1 MEIQQNFIKKVNK
14 EKIFYLYKEISK
26 RIENGTYEKL
36 LNNNNTNNNDNNN
49 EKVNNKAILQIISQI
64 KKNITN
70 NPIDISIYKDSENEI
85 EINNKNYYQANST
98 DNFFTFKSYP
108 SENLLLLLI
117 NNIMLSF
124 LNKFFCFKFFFM
136 KLVNI
141 IEEDSITPLNEKI
154 SNIINNK
161 EINDIYNYLIENIF
175 IFFNARDLLTFFGI
189 RKTTGSIDDYIS
201 LDKILLINKFKELN
215 NPKSALTVGAKA
227 LCKHSHR
234 SVTDPF
240 WPGQG
245 GKEKDKNENAEKML
259 NLFLNECVWINI
271 HLLPHQLIIIELRI
285 DKGYGIRW
293 QANDGMFR
301 GFLEP
306 QMEDGH
312 DKGWIH

>member
-1 MEIQQNFIKKVNK
+1 MEIQTIFIKKVNK
-14 EKIFYLYKEISK
+14 EKLFYLYKEISK
-26 RIENGTYEKL
+26 RIENDIYEKL
-36 LNNNNTNNNDNNN
+36 LNNINNINN
-49 EKVNNKAILQIISQI
+49 EKYSNKTILKILSQI
-64 KKNITN
+64 KNNLIN
-70 NPIDISIYKDSENEI
+70 NPIDFSIYKDTENEI
-85 EINNKNYYQANST
+85 EIKNKNYYQANSN

-108 SENLLLLLI
+108 SENLLFLLI
-117 NNIMLSF
+117 NNIMLTF

-141 IEEDSITPLNEKI
+141 SEEDSIAPLNFKI
-154 SNIINNK
+154 NNIINNK
-161 EINDIYNYLIENIF
+161 KINDIYDYLIENIF
-175 IFFNARDLLTFFGI
+175 ILFNSRDLLTFFGV
-189 RKTTGSIDDYIS
+189 RKTTGSIDDYIP

-215 NPKSALTVGAKA
+215 NPKSTLTQGAKA
-227 LCKHSHR
+227 LCKHSDR
-234 SVTDPF
+234 SISDQF
-240 WPGQG
+240 WPTQG

-293 QANDGMFR
+293 QANDGVFR